1 MRFRPDRLT
10 VLIAAAAVL
19 GAALV
24 LAREATYGVMLAHD
38 SINYVV
44 SARNLLS
51 GEGLTLHNGRFYVVQ
66 PPLYPLLLA
75 AASLGILDPYH
86 VAGPLNAAV
95 FGLTALV
102 VGQYLRARLESRLLA
117 AWACLAVA
125 LSVPMAELSSWAMSG
140 PVFILLATL
149 ALVQADGFLAEGK
162 TRRLVLAAAFTALA
176 CQTRYIG
183 VAVAIMVGLLLLFS
197 GKGGAPLRRRAGRV
211 AVFSLVVAAPM
222 GLWLLR
228 NYLLT
233 GTLTGDRLPSR
244 YTLPT
249 LLDEFAGRLWH
260 GGLLYLDPP
269 WVRRLSLAALSLAA
283 IALAAA
289 VSAAVAAAALGCVPA
304 RERRPPSD
312 WRPLYVFGGFGL
324 AYLAVLFSIMLWVDV
339 LSVQSR
345 FLVPLYLP
353 FLVAAVC
360 VLDRLLARGR
370 QGTLPGSVGGP
381 PRPGA
386 MRARAGGK
394 GVGRIAASLTLG
406 AIRTRAGGKPRAL
419 AAVLALSL
427 CLWTV
432 GQVVANVRAIG
443 RANAHDLSR
452 GYGAQPWAA
461 SETLRYVQEN
471 PLDGEVRSNAAIVV
485 SLHNHG
491 TGPYKGMS
499 RQLER
504 LLEKAR
510 DGVHVVWFEDY
521 WRRRP
526 YDYGVADLRAYPR
539 LEPVAE
545 LADGAIFRVRKA
557 GKP

>member
-10 VLIAAAAVL
+10 VLIAAAALL

-51 GEGLTLHNGRFYVVQ
+51 GEGLTLHNGRFYVVW

-75 AASLGILDPYH
+75 AASLGVLDPH
-86 VAGPLNAAV
+86 DVAGPVNAAV
-95 FGLTALV
+95 FGLTTLV
-102 VGQYLRARLESRLLA
+102 VGQYLRTRLESRFLVV
-117 AWACLAVA
+117 WACLAVA
-125 LSVPMAELSSWAMSG
+125 LSVPMAELSSWALSG

-149 ALVQADGFLAEGK
+149 ALVQADGFLAGGK
-162 TRRLVLAAAFTALA
+162 TRSLVLAAVFAALA
-176 CQTRYIG
+176 CQARYIG
-183 VAVAIMVGLLLLFS
+183 VAVAVVVGLLLLFS
-197 GKGGAPLRRRAGRV
+197 GKEEASLRRRAGRL
-211 AVFSLVVAAPM
+211 AVFSLVVAAPL

-233 GTLTGDRLPSR
+233 GTLAGDRPPSN

-249 LLDEFAGRLWH
+249 LLGETVGRLLH

-269 WVRRLSLAALSLAA
+269 WVRRLSLAALALAA

-289 VSAAVAAAALGCVPA
+289 VLAAIVPAAPGYVSA

-312 WRPLYVFGGFGL
+312 RRPFYLFGGFGL
-324 AYLAVLFSIMLWVDV
+324 AYLAVLASMIMMWGDLF
-339 LSVQSR
+339 LQSR
-345 FLVPLYLP
+345 YLVPLYLP
-353 FLVAAVC
+353 FLVVAVSA
-360 VLDRLLARGR
+360 LDRLLARGR

-386 MRARAGGK
+386 MSARVGGR
-394 GVGRIAASLTLG
+394 GIGRTAASLTLG
-406 AIRTRAGGKPRAL
+406 AIRARAAGKPSVPAV
-419 AAVLALSL
+419 VLAVALS
-427 CLWTV
+427 LWTV

-452 GYGAQPWAA
+452 GYGAQPWAV
-461 SETLRYVQEN
+461 SETLRYIREN
-471 PLDGEVRSNAAIVV
+471 PLVGRVYSNAAIVV

-491 TGPYKGMS
+491 TGPCKGAP

-510 DGVHVVWFEDY
+510 NGMHVVWFEDY
-521 WRRRP
+521 WRRHP
-526 YDYGVADLRAYPR
+526 YDYGVADLRASPD

-545 LADGAIFRVRKA
+545 LADGAIFRVHATR
-557 GKP
+557 

>member
-19 GAALV
+19 GVALV

-51 GEGLTLHNGRFYVVQ
+51 GEGLTLHNGRFYVVW

-75 AASLGILDPYH
+75 AASLGTLDPYD
-86 VAGPLNAAV
+86 VAGPVNAAV
-95 FGLTALV
+95 FGLTVLV
-102 VGQYLRARLESRLLA
+102 VGQYLRTRLESRFLV
-117 AWACLAVA
+117 AWACLSVA
-125 LSVPMAELSSWAMSG
+125 LSVPMAELSSWALSG

-149 ALVQADGFLAEGK
+149 ALVQTDGFLTGGK
-162 TRRLVLAAAFTALA
+162 TRSLVLASVFAALA
-176 CQTRYIG
+176 CQARYIG
-183 VAVAIMVGLLLLFS
+183 VAVAVVVGLLFLFS
-197 GKGGAPLRRRAGRV
+197 GKERASLRRRAGRL

-233 GTLTGDRLPSR
+233 GTLAGDRPPSD

-249 LLDEFAGRLWH
+249 LLGETVGRLLH
-260 GGLLYLDPP
+260 GGLLYLGPP
-269 WVRRLSLAALSLAA
+269 WVRRLSLAALALAA
-283 IALAAA
+283 IVL
-289 VSAAVAAAALGCVPA
+289 AALGYVSA

-312 WRPLYVFGGFGL
+312 WRPFYLFGGFGL
-324 AYLAVLFSIMLWVDV
+324 AYLAVLASMIMMWGDLF
-339 LSVQSR
+339 LQSR
-345 FLVPLYLP
+345 YLVPLYLP
-353 FLVAAVC
+353 FLVVAVSA
-360 VLDRLLARGR
+360 LDRLLARGR
-370 QGTLPGSVGGP
+370 QGTLPGTVGGP

-394 GVGRIAASLTLG
+394 GIGRVTASLTLG
-406 AIRTRAGGKPRAL
+406 AVRTKAGGKPSVL
-419 AAVLALSL
+419 AAVLTVALS
-427 CLWTV
+427 LWTV

-443 RANAHDLSR
+443 RANAQDLSR
-452 GYGAQPWAA
+452 GYGAQPWAV
-461 SETLRYVQEN
+461 SETLRYVREN
-471 PLDGEVRSNAAIVV
+471 PLVGKVYSNAAVVV

-491 TGPYKGMS
+491 TGPCKGAP

-510 DGVHVVWFEDY
+510 NGVHVVWFEDY
-521 WRRRP
+521 WRRHP
-526 YDYGVADLRAYPR
+526 YDYGVADLRASPE

-545 LADGAIFRVRKA
+545 LADGAIFRVIRA
-557 GKP
+557 GNP

>member
-10 VLIAAAAVL
+10 VLIAATAVL
-19 GAALV
+19 GVALV

-51 GEGLTLHNGRFYVVQ
+51 GEGLTLYNGRFYVIQ

-86 VAGPLNAAV
+86 VAGPVNAAV
-95 FGLTALV
+95 FGLTAFV
-102 VGQYLRARLESRLLA
+102 VGQYLRTRMESRFLVV
-117 AWACLAVA
+117 WACLAVA
-125 LSVPMAELSSWAMSG
+125 LSVPMAELSSWALSG

-149 ALVQADGFLAEGK
+149 ALIQADGFLTGGK
-162 TRRLVLAAAFTALA
+162 TRHLVLAAVFTALA

-183 VAVAIMVGLLLLFS
+183 VAAAITVGLLLLFS

-233 GTLTGDRLPSR
+233 GTLTGDRLPSG

-249 LLDEFAGRLWH
+249 LLGEFVGRLLH

-269 WVRRLSLAALSLAA
+269 WIRRLSLAALSLAA

-289 VSAAVAAAALGCVPA
+289 VLAAVAAAALGCVSA
-304 RERRPPSD
+304 RERRAPSD
-312 WRPLYVFGGFGL
+312 WRPFYVFGGFGL
-324 AYLAVLFSIMLWVDV
+324 AYLAVLCSIMLWVDV

-353 FLVAAVC
+353 FLVAAVSA
-360 VLDRLLARGR
+360 LDRLLARGR

-381 PRPGA
+381 SWLGA

-394 GVGRIAASLTLG
+394 GIGRVAAALTLG
-406 AIRTRAGGKPRAL
+406 AMRTRAGRKPSVL
-419 AAVLALSL
+419 AAVLTVALS
-427 CLWTV
+427 LWTV

-452 GYGAQPWAA
+452 GYGAQPWAV
-461 SETLRYVQEN
+461 SETLRYVREN
-471 PLDGEVRSNAAIVV
+471 PLVGKVYSNAAVVV

-491 TGPYKGMS
+491 TGPCKGAP

-504 LLEKAR
+504 LLEEAR
-510 DGVHVVWFEDY
+510 NGMHVVWFEDY

-526 YDYGVADLRAYPR
+526 YDYGVADLRASPA

-545 LADGAIFRVRKA
+545 LADGAVFRVNRA
-557 GKP
+557 GNP